1 MKNEV
6 TAQTL
11 RMGKYRHY
19 KGNDYEVL
27 GVVRHSED
35 ESELV
40 LYRPLYESSAK
51 QKSEDVA
58 YGDNLWVRPFDMFI
72 EDVEIEC
79 GIVPRFKY
87 IG

>member
-40 LYRPLYESSAK
+40 LYRPLYASSAK
-51 QKSEDVA
+51 QKSGDVT

-72 EDVEIEC
+72 EDVEVENKKL
-79 GIVPRFKY
+79 PRFKY